1 MENQCDNLFEK
12 FSSFVEDDEDFEIG
26 ELSNFDI
33 DKISPKIVG
42 DIDFIYDNVL
52 EDEKQLLQDTELRMD
67 TNNEHDIEAL
77 IRFFEN

>member
-12 FSSFVEDDEDFEIG
+12 FSSFVENDEDFEIG

-67 TNNEHDIEAL
+67 TNNEHDIDAL

>member
-12 FSSFVEDDEDFEIG
+12 FSSFVENDEDFEIG